1 VKGSDFLA
9 LKTKFV
15 RVLDDAVERR
25 TEQLRRLVVS
35 PNQGAPKK
43 YTRTIRDRLKKRI
56 LLAASAVL
64 VNEHAEHEIA
74 KTVLRRRL
82 RFIKG
87 FGLTNRF
94 DRLYGWAERKLQGP
108 IVYAFWRGKKCL
120 YVGKGKSYRRLKHYD
135 KSVYLWHASALEVWQ
150 IKSKS
155 QLPRAECLAIHLF
168 KPRDNKQ
175 KKAAK
180 VKWGKVCPICKRHDE
195 IASATSSLLRL

>member
-1 VKGSDFLA
+1 
-9 LKTKFV
+9 
-15 RVLDDAVERR
+15 
-25 TEQLRRLVVS
+25 VVS

-43 YTRTIRDRLKKRI
+43 YSKTIRDRLKKKI

-64 VNEHAEHEIA
+64 VNEHAENELA
-74 KTVLRRRL
+74 KAVVRRRL
-82 RFIKG
+82 RFING

-94 DRLYGWAERKLQGP
+94 DKLYRWARRRLDGP

-135 KSVYLWHASALEVWQ
+135 KSVYLWHANALEVWQ
-150 IKSKS
+150 IKSKNR
-155 QLPRAECLAIHLF
+155 LPRAECLAIHLF

-180 VKWGKVCPICKRHDE
+180 VKWGKACPICKRHDE